1 MHHSLRGLPPMPPR
15 SYHSAVFRGL
25 YGAVSDMIEM
35 VSAAPGTGAQLR
47 LRPPRALT
55 ARQFVALFAALAT
68 AMWLVALLGWWGGNV
83 FAPAFALLDSA
94 IVAAALRWLWR
105 LGERREIIEVRPE
118 AIEVWRS
125 AQPAPAFRA
134 HPAWVR
140 LESAGGD
147 EARLILASSGKRCE
161 VGAFLGPDER
171 RQLAQRLSALLAG
184 YRSS

>member
-1 MHHSLRGLPPMPPR
+1 
-15 SYHSAVFRGL
+15 
-25 YGAVSDMIEM
+25 MIEM

-55 ARQFVALFAALAT
+55 ARQFVALFAVLAT

-83 FAPAFALLDSA
+83 FAPAFALLDSV

-140 LESAGGD
+140 LECIGD
-147 EARLILASSGKRCE
+147 EGRILLASSGKRCE

-184 YRSS
+184 CRSS